1 MGMHSEPRELRG
13 RWGKM
18 RITAIAARLAAAL
31 LVMFVAGC
39 GDSGPP
45 TVGTAVSFDNVCDK
59 ANVDKRIALEGY
71 LDFPEQFKSKDIT
84 IMMRLRPSPSTKDKV
99 VGVSVKLGVGPNHV
113 ALPPKSFT
121 AKDVKVTTND
131 GKTISHTDRV
141 RVSGTMYYPSSIA
154 KVEFRC
160 GLSNTLI
167 ENARAASK

>member
-1 MGMHSEPRELRG
+1 
-13 RWGKM
+13 
-18 RITAIAARLAAAL
+18 
-31 LVMFVAGC
+31 MFVAGC

-160 GLSNTLI
+160 GLSNMLI
-167 ENARAASK
+167 EGVGASGK